1 MIVISTLPFCS
12 FKTQAHKQAT
22 YLHIPL
28 FTITFLKTCS
38 FLNPVMSV
46 VDTVL
51 MWPAYSQLKQGA
63 LRIITQHSVAV
74 QVAHLA
80 ADNYTSFH

>member
-51 MWPAYSQLKQGA
+51 M
-63 LRIITQHSVAV
+63 
-74 QVAHLA
+74 
-80 ADNYTSFH
+80 